1 MLSIDRDS
9 REFVGAEVSALV
21 NGRAYNPTADVVEFA
36 FTGPDDTR
44 PTDWHAGVWDTPP
57 QGASSYRAQVL
68 IGPGGSGPELDPG
81 TYRMWLRVTDS
92 PERPVIPVGALTI
105 T

>member
-9 REFVGAEVSALV
+9 REFVGAEVTSLV
-21 NGRAYNPTADVVEFA
+21 HGRPYDPTGDLVEFA
-36 FTGPDDTR
+36 FTTLDGER
-44 PTDWHAGVWDTPP
+44 PTDWYAGAWDAPVS
-57 QGASSYRAQVL
+57 GASSYRAQVL
-68 IGPGGSGPELDPG
+68 VGAGGSGPALDPG
-81 TYRMWLRVTDS
+81 TYRMWVRVTDS